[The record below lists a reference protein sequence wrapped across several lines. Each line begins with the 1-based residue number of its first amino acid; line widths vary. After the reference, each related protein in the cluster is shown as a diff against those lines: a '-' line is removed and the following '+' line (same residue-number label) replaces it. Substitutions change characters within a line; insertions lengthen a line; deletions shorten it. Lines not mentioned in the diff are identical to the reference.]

1 MGLHDNLFD
10 KYRPTKTNEKEL
22 DDKFKNHYTK
32 IRFIKYMSTLIHFSA
47 IEYDKKHNS
56 YNKRYPLTL
65 DQPLNSENET
75 TMIDILVKHDQ
86 DIFNDIQDKYTDSE
100 NLTEYFE
107 CPYLIL
113 AINELK
119 PKQKLI
125 LKYKYIDNLKNTEI
139 ARMFNDSPQ
148 NISKMIKKILKNLR
162 KTVEEG
168 KEKDGK

>member
-1 MGLHDNLFD
+1 MSYYYNNEKIKKFISENKVLMEQPIVKAFLDNNENYDLFVKTISD
-10 KYRPTKTNEKEL
+10 PTKTNEKEL

-75 TMIDILVKHDQ
+75 TMIDILIKHDQ

-113 AINELK
+113 EHI
-119 PKQKLI
+119 
-125 LKYKYIDNLKNTEI
+125 KN
-139 ARMFNDSPQ
+139 D
-148 NISKMIKKILKNLR
+148 
-162 KTVEEG
+162 
-168 KEKDGK
+168 

>member
-1 MGLHDNLFD
+1 MSYYYN
-10 KYRPTKTNEKEL
+10 NEKEL

-32 IRFIKYMSTLIHFSA
+32 IFIKYMSTLIHFSA

-75 TMIDILVKHDQ
+75 TMIDILIKHDQ

-107 CPYLIL
+107 CPYQIL
-113 AINELK
+113 AINELKPK

-139 ARMFNDSPQ
+139 VNIMVRRSHCVNGESHQINDGSLY
-148 NISKMIKKILKNLR
+148 ILYYF
-162 KTVEEG
+162 
-168 KEKDGK
+168 